1 MATWSQVDINWQDC
15 ACEPEAIVR
24 VLISLRNESNG
35 LICLEF
41 LRFWKEQVQKSNL
54 PDSDLR
60 LLLFWGFRVWTGR

>member
-1 MATWSQVDINWQDC
+1 MVGLWDC

-41 LRFWKEQVQKSNL
+41 LRFWNAQV
-54 PDSDLR
+54 
-60 LLLFWGFRVWTGR
+60 